1 MPYIIFME
9 KNPLEQRLSIDTS
22 AIRDAAREELGQSFD
37 NNFGDKEKMEDR
49 FESLLFKMDLL
60 QKSGAV
66 LNKEETV
73 RGLKESFNIKDKEVF
88 VNYLLQVLD
97 PIIMLRA
104 TQPDVFESVQRE
116 ANLNNSGYLKLSEVL
131 HFGLDGEEA
140 QLHLAPSAELIKES
154 GTGNF
159 KKEVE
164 NGLEKLAE
172 IIKSINKIKEIVA
185 TSWIV
190 AKNPRLLEKLGFTIV
205 GEISK
210 EEKEKLFPDEKR
222 TIAKAFMTREEFLAR
237 YGKE

>member
-1 MPYIIFME
+1 ME

-49 FESLLFKMDLL
+49 FESLLFKMELL

-88 VNYLLQVLD
+88 V
-97 PIIMLRA
+97 
-104 TQPDVFESVQRE
+104 SVQRE

-154 GTGNF
+154 GTG
-159 KKEVE
+159 
-164 NGLEKLAE
+164 
-172 IIKSINKIKEIVA
+172 
-185 TSWIV
+185 
-190 AKNPRLLEKLGFTIV
+190 
-205 GEISK
+205 
-210 EEKEKLFPDEKR
+210 
-222 TIAKAFMTREEFLAR
+222 
-237 YGKE
+237 